1 MKNFI
6 EISNARNITGRR
18 GIKAVIHEIHKDNTQ
33 YNKNGISWN
42 EQYTLDNI
50 DTVKGMPICV
60 EFLNQDKSEPFGH
73 GQTGIKDGRPLFE
86 DSVMVGVFEEA
97 SIEELTIKG
106 RKIKALVGKGY
117 INEQRYPLFV
127 RWLIAEM
134 HDGRQPEGSVEICAK
149 SDRETIIYD
158 GGWKEKG
165 RVPQIYDY
173 TGYCILGVEPADD
186 SAVVLELNKYHK
198 KEESFMNDK
207 LIAELNDKIEVKTNE
222 INELQNILKEKDE
235 KINELNQKLEGLRA
249 QLKEEG
255 DRVVELNNV
264 IKSKDEEIEKVITEL
279 NEIKEVKQRLENEKL
294 INELNEKLSV
304 YSEEEQAVAKE
315 KIEAF
320 NKQPNK
326 ELLDEIIAEI
336 NNAIAS
342 KVLEQR
348 QKNAKA
354 ETNVKADDIY
364 ADIYDSDANDVTED
378 DLY

>member
-1 MKNFI
+1 M
-6 EISNARNITGRR
+6 
-18 GIKAVIHEIHKDNTQ
+18 
-33 YNKNGISWN
+33 
-42 EQYTLDNI
+42 
-50 DTVKGMPICV
+50 
-60 EFLNQDKSEPFGH
+60 
-73 GQTGIKDGRPLFE
+73 
-86 DSVMVGVFEEA
+86 
-97 SIEELTIKG
+97 
-106 RKIKALVGKGY
+106 
-117 INEQRYPLFV
+117 
-127 RWLIAEM
+127 
-134 HDGRQPEGSVEICAK
+134 
-149 SDRETIIYD
+149 
-158 GGWKEKG
+158 
-165 RVPQIYDY
+165 
-173 TGYCILGVEPADD
+173 
-186 SAVVLELNKYHK
+186 
-198 KEESFMNDK
+198 
-207 LIAELNDKIEVKTNE
+207 
-222 INELQNILKEKDE
+222 
-235 KINELNQKLEGLRA
+235 KINELNQKLEDLRA

-348 QKNAKA
+348 QKNAQA
-354 ETNVKADDIY
+354 ETNAKADDIY